1 MMVMLKF
8 FILDYMYIPKM
19 EILSGLFLCVFKDL
33 RIEVDVCFIDIGG
46 IVDINV

>member
-1 MMVMLKF
+1 MVMFKF
-8 FILDYMYIPKM
+8 FILDYIPKM

-33 RIEVDVCFIDIGG
+33 RWEVDVCFIDIGG